1 MGKKP
6 RALIGAASI
15 LIVLLLWELAGQ
27 RNWIDPLMLPP
38 PSDIWW
44 TAWDMVQHGYRQ
56 TPLWEHVLIS
66 LARALSAFVLASVLG
81 VLLGIAMGMKP
92 ILHAILNPFI
102 QFLRPLPK
110 LALIPLV
117 VLWFGIGEVSKLFL
131 IFIAVF
137 LTVVVGAVSAVES
150 VKQGRIR
157 AAQTLGVTRFQLF
170 RYVILPHALPEL
182 LISIRL
188 ALGIGWITLI
198 AAEMIAAEAGLGW
211 MVVNAGAFLRTD
223 VVMVGIFLLGITGYL
238 LDLLILHLQ
247 RVFVPWMGRD

>member
-1 MGKKP
+1 M
-6 RALIGAASI
+6 RQRTRWLISS
-15 LIVLLLWELAGQ
+15 LSVLGVLVFWEIAGRESWVDSNLL
-27 RNWIDPLMLPP
+27 PS
-38 PSDIWW
+38 PSDIWL
-44 TAWDMVQHGYRQ
+44 TAVDMVEHGYRQ
-56 TPLWEHVLIS
+56 TPLWKHVAVS
-66 LARALSAFVLASVLG
+66 LARALSAFLLATIPG
-81 VLLGIAMGMKP
+81 VLVGIAMGTMP
-92 ILHAILNPFI
+92 VLHAILNPFI

-117 VLWFGIGEVSKLFL
+117 VLWFGIGEASKLFL

-137 LTVVVGAVSAVES
+137 LTVVVGAVAAVES

-157 AAQTLGVTRFQLF
+157 AAQTLGASRFQLF
-170 RYVILPHALPEL
+170 RHVILPHALPEL

-211 MVVNAGAFLRTD
+211 MVVNAGSFLRTD

-238 LDLLILHLQ
+238 LDLLIVHLQ